1 MSGKQVK
8 VRARLRSA
16 TIHGE
21 DLPIRGVIGSVSA
34 PTTLELEFQGD
45 HGPVR
50 FSIPAAK
57 VPEWL
62 RVRGD
67 EWQTA
72 RFEVTLRRLR
82 KAPRKAK
89 GKK

>member
-1 MSGKQVK
+1 MTGKQVT

-16 TIHGE
+16 TVHGE
-21 DLPIRGVIGSVSA
+21 DLPIRSVMCGRTE

-50 FSIPAAK
+50 FTIPATKA
-57 VPEWL
+57 PEWL